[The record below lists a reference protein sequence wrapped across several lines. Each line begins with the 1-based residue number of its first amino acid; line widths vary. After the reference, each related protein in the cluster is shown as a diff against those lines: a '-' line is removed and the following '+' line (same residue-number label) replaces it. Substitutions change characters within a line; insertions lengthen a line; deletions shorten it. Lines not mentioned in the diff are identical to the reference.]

1 MGLTGL
7 EIFKQLPKT
16 NTGDCGFP
24 TCLAF
29 AMALAAGKTSLDKC
43 PHVSEEAKEALGAA
57 AAPPIKLVK
66 IGKGDFTVELGDETE
81 LFRHD
86 KRFYHPTAVAVLIED
101 TEDVAA
107 RVAAFDGLEFD
118 RVGMHY
124 VTDMVALKCAS
135 GDAATFKAAAEAVA
149 AGTAKPFVL
158 ICEDVAVMEAAAV
171 AVADKKPLLYA
182 ATNDNYE
189 AMTALAQKV
198 ACPLAVKGSGLSDLS
213 DLVEK
218 ITKLGYK
225 ELVLDSG
232 NRETS
237 QVLADLTQIRRSA
250 IRKRYRPFGYPA
262 MAFTSKD
269 DSLEVMAQAGV
280 YLSKYAGLVVVKASK
295 KEEILALLSWRANL
309 FTDPQKPIQVEA
321 KVVAVGDVTP
331 DSPVYITTNFSLT
344 YFIVEGE
351 VESSKVPAYIVPVNT
366 DGISVLTA
374 WAAGKL
380 TGESINKALKLN
392 EMESKV
398 NHKTLVLPGYVAVLS
413 GSTEEATGWKI
424 LVGPREASG
433 ISKFAK
439 ENFVK

>member
-7 EIFKQLPKT
+7 EIYKQLPKT

-57 AAPPIKLVK
+57 AAPPIRLVK
-66 IGKGDFTVELGDETE
+66 VGVGDTAVELGDETE

-86 KRFYHPTAVAVLIED
+86 KRFYHPTALAIHIDD

-107 RVAAFDGLEFD
+107 RVAEFGTLEFD
-118 RVGMHY
+118 RVGLHF
-124 VTDMVALKCAS
+124 VTDMVALNNAS
-135 GDAATFKAAAEAVA
+135 GDAAKFKAAAEAVK
-149 AGTAKPFVL
+149 AGTKRPMVL
-158 ICEDVAVMEAAAV
+158 MSEDVAAMEAALS
-171 AVADKKPLLYA
+171 AVADTKPLIYA
-182 ATNDNYE
+182 ATSENYE
-189 AMTALAQKV
+189 AMTELAKKYE
-198 ACPLAVKGSGLSDLS
+198 CPLAVKGNGLADLA

-218 ITKLGYK
+218 VVKLGHK
-225 ELVLDSG
+225 DLVLDSG
-232 NRETS
+232 SRETS

-250 IRKRYRPFGYPA
+250 VKKRFRPFGYPA

-269 DSLEVMAQAGV
+269 DPFEEVVQAGV
-280 YLSKYAGLVVVKASK
+280 YLSKYAGLIVLKAAK
-295 KEEILALLSWRANL
+295 KEYVLPLVSWRQNL

-321 KVVAVGDVTP
+321 KAVAIGDVTP
-331 DSPVYITTNFSLT
+331 ESPVYITTNFSLT
-344 YFIVEGE
+344 YYIVEGE
-351 VESSKVPAYIVPVNT
+351 VEGSKIPAWIVPVNT

-380 TGESINKALKLN
+380 TGESIAKALKDN
-392 EMESKV
+392 DMESKV
-398 NHKTLVLPGYVAVLS
+398 SHKTLVLPGYVAVLS
-413 GSTEEATGWKI
+413 GSTEEATGWKV

-433 ISKFAK
+433 IPKFAK
-439 ENFVK
+439 THFA

>member
-57 AAPPIKLVK
+57 AAPPIKMVK
-66 IGKGDFTVELGDETE
+66 IGTGDTVVELGDETE

-86 KRFYHPTAVAVLIED
+86 KRFYHPTAVAVEIND
-101 TEDVAA
+101 TDDVSAA
-107 RVAAFDGLEFD
+107 VANFNTLEFD
-118 RVGMHY
+118 RVGLHY
-124 VTDMVALKCAS
+124 VTDMVALRNVS
-135 GDAATFKAAAEAVA
+135 GDAAKFKAAAEAVV
-149 AGTAKPFVL
+149 AGTKRPLVL
-158 ICEDVAVMEAAAV
+158 ISEDVAAMEAAAA
-171 AVADKKPLLYA
+171 AVADSKPLLYA
-182 ATNDNYE
+182 ATDNNYE
-189 AMTALAQKV
+189 AMTALAQKHG
-198 ACPLAVKGSGLSDLS
+198 CPLAVKGNGLAALS

-237 QVLADLTQIRRSA
+237 QVLADLTQLRRSA
-250 IRKRYRPFGYPA
+250 VRKRYRPFGYPV
-262 MAFTSKD
+262 MTFTSKTD
-269 DSLEVMAQAGV
+269 PLEEIVQAGV
-280 YLSKYAGLVVVKASK
+280 YLSKYAGLIVLKANQK
-295 KEEILALLSWRANL
+295 AQLLPLLSWRSNL

-321 KVVAVGDVTP
+321 KVVAVGDATP

-351 VESSKVPAYIVPVNT
+351 VEGSKIPAYIVPVNT

-380 TGESINKALKLN
+380 TGDAITKALKDN
-392 EMESKV
+392 DMESKV

-413 GSTEEATGWKI
+413 GATEEASGWKI

-433 ISKFAK
+433 IPKFAK
-439 ENFVK
+439 ANFA